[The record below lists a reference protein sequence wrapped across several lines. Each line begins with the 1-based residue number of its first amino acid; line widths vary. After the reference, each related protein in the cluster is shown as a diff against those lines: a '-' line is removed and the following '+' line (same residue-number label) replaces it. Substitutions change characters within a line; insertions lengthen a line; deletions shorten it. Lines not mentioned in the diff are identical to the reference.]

1 METMSQIA
9 KNIRLH
15 GENLRD
21 FQLYHDADKA
31 LKNQFI
37 EVTLRTSPQEL
48 KDPIL
53 GLGQVTCLKI
63 LTHLRKTY
71 DKITQSKME
80 KKNSIAKVWIPPTH
94 INNLFEQ
101 LLVGQEIG
109 NGRR

>member
-37 EVTLRTSPQEL
+37 EVTLSTSPQEL

-71 DKITQSKME
+71 DKITQSKTE
-80 KKNSIAKVWIPPTH
+80 K
-94 INNLFEQ
+94 NNKQ
-101 LLVGQEIG
+101 HCQGVDPSHPHQ
-109 NGRR
+109 